1 MQLWKIRWI
10 GKLLAFMN
18 YLSLNF
24 HLFRRENWSGWQKFV
39 WVIQLFGSNFL
50 IVLGIYSK
58 LHKLIRPSP
67 RSSLVGGQAA
77 LIFVWLSGR
86 LQFRAPPLSF
96 KISISPSYLLKHSI
110 DSSAYASSFCQSS
123 QYNTSPCFWMVKYFL
138 FKGSFTYVMITNA
151 WNEKAEA
158 EEEMRLKWL
167 EENGNV
173 RNYWGNKERVHKNYI
188 EKNSRKFEFCFLLMV

>member
-1 MQLWKIRWI
+1 MVISYLFTYHPHP
-10 GKLLAFMN
+10 LLPSARYQSVIFSVIPTYLIPDHVILVRSLMN

-67 RSSLVGGQAA
+67 KSSLVGGQAA
-77 LIFVWLSGR
+77 LIYVCLSGR

-96 KISISPSYLLKHSI
+96 KISVSPSYLLKHSI
-110 DSSAYASSFCQSS
+110 DSSAYSSSFCQSS
-123 QYNTSPCFWMVKYFL
+123 QYNTSPCF
-138 FKGSFTYVMITNA
+138 
-151 WNEKAEA
+151 
-158 EEEMRLKWL
+158 
-167 EENGNV
+167 
-173 RNYWGNKERVHKNYI
+173 
-188 EKNSRKFEFCFLLMV
+188 